1 MPYGSAQL
9 NEQSRLPFP
18 DRSRPLVEAFHDLA
32 GCIRPSGP
40 DGEIDEWSVYDESL
54 RRLVQWAEQTGC
66 FFENVQPL
74 KEGGREHDLTFDEE
88 CAFWLKFTKPAAAG
102 YVVSF
107 ESGAPAL
114 EPALP
119 LEYLERLILQNELF
133 ADTVSFVGVA
143 GTRREPRIVTRQPH
157 LAGEGASREE
167 IILLMV
173 EELGFRLLPARYSV
187 GYVDSLAFLRD
198 DVAVFDLRPANVVRT
213 PEGLIAP
220 IDAIPARLDA
230 NARAILGEAAI

>member
-1 MPYGSAQL
+1 MLYGSAQL

-18 DRSRPLVEAFHDLA
+18 HRNRPLVEAYHDLA

-54 RRLVQWAEQTGC
+54 RRLVQWAEQAGC

-88 CAFWLKFTKPAAAG
+88 GAFWLKFTKPAAAG

-143 GTRREPRIVTRQPH
+143 GTRRQPRIVTRQPH

-167 IILLMV
+167 IISLMV
-173 EELGFRLLPARYSV
+173 EELGFRLLPDRYSV

-198 DVAVFDLRPANVVRT
+198 DLAVFDLRPANVVRT
-213 PEGLIAP
+213 PDGLIAP
-220 IDAIPARLDA
+220 IDSIPARLDA
-230 NARAILGEAAI
+230 KAQAILGEAAI